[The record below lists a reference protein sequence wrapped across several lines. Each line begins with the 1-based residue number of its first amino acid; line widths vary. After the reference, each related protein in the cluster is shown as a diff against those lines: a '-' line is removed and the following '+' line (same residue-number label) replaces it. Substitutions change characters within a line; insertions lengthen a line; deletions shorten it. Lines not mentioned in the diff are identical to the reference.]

1 MNKADIYFKENLEKI
16 LTIGTKDIN
25 PRPSYKDGVKA
36 HSIYITHVCETYDI
50 SKGEFPIPTLRT
62 TAIKTGIK
70 EIFWIYQKQSNI
82 LSDAHELG
90 IHWWDEW
97 DIGDGTI
104 GARYGHTVKKYN
116 LLNNLIKSIQ
126 TDPYGRRHIINLWQY
141 DEFKTAGLNPCAYEV
156 IFSVRGIY
164 LDMFLNQRSS
174 DYIMANYINKTQY
187 LSLQMMIAYTLGYEV
202 GKFTHF
208 VTNLHIYDRHIPAA
222 NELLNKDS
230 LNIQPTLEL
239 IKKDSFYL
247 YDISDFTI
255 KGTKNIT
262 NITSPLEI
270 AI

>member
-1 MNKADIYFKENLEKI
+1 MNKADKHFKENLEKLI
-16 LTIGTKDIN
+16 TEGVYDIN

-36 HSIYITHVCETYDI
+36 HSIFITHVCETYDI
-50 SKGEFPIPTLRT
+50 SKGEYPIPTLRN

-70 EIFWIYQKQSNI
+70 EIFWIYQKQSNL
-82 LSDAHELG
+82 LSDAHAMG
-90 IHWWDEW
+90 INWWDEW

-116 LLNNLIKSIQ
+116 LLNNVLDSIK

-141 DEFKTAGLNPCAYEV
+141 DEFKTKGLNPCAYEV
-156 IFSVRGIY
+156 IFSVRGEY

-187 LSLQMMIAYTLGYEV
+187 LALLMMIANTTGYKV

-208 VTNLHIYDRHIPAA
+208 VTNLHIYDRHIEAA
-222 NELLNKDS
+222 KELLNKYS
-230 LNIQPTLEL
+230 LNTQPTLEL
-239 IKKDSFYL
+239 NVKKDFYD
-247 YDISDFTI
+247 YTISDFIISGVKDITTI
-255 KGTKNIT
+255 K
-262 NITSPLEI
+262 SPLEI